1 VPGEEGGCVDGGRVM
16 CFMGVAATASAVVA
30 AATITTAMERSSR
43 SRRRVRMGEE
53 SLIWCRGRQLV
64 ARSLCSCSRRMK
76 ERGREHEERK
86 AHLGT
91 ENEYRM
97 LRRRE
102 KDQSKATQW
111 TSK

>member
-1 VPGEEGGCVDGGRVM
+1 VM
-16 CFMGVAATASAVVA
+16 WFMGVAATASAVVA
-30 AATITTAMERSSR
+30 AATIKTAMERSSR
-43 SRRRVRMGEE
+43 SRRRVRMGGE
-53 SLIWCRGRQLV
+53 SLIWCRERQLI
-64 ARSLCSCSRRMK
+64 ARSLCSSSRRRMK
-76 ERGREHEERK
+76 KRGREHEERK

-111 TSK
+111 TLK